1 MHLRLA
7 NVSAGLEASDK
18 QGGMG
23 DWTQGRK
30 NLEAPTQIDGS
41 WLWNADPNGRSSGRR
56 TGLLKALSLFL
67 QHWFLVLVFMID
79 CERYH
84 VRDVTEISIY

>member
-1 MHLRLA
+1 MSMLGWRQVTSKEEWELDA
-7 NVSAGLEASDK
+7 REK
-18 QGGMG
+18 
-23 DWTQGRK
+23 
-30 NLEAPTQIDGS
+30 LEAPTQIDGS

-79 CERYH
+79 CKMYH
-84 VRDVTEISIY
+84 ARKVTEISIY